1 MKYNPNRPSSCL
13 GRIVGY
19 NSDSGM
25 LYKTQ
30 MGNNQFR
37 PTKNVFPT
45 PVNYSSYT
53 NKVNTMETIKEMNAD
68 GNVDFYEGSMKTI
81 KVKPPPQPEP
91 FTATM
96 SKTQKKY

>member
-30 MGNNQFR
+30 MGNNQFK
-37 PTKNVFPT
+37 PKKNVFPT

-53 NKVNTMETIKEMNAD
+53 NKLNTMETIKEMNSD
-68 GNVDFYEGSMKTI
+68 GNVDFYEGKMKTI
-81 KVKPPPQPEP
+81 RVKPPPQPEP